1 MVSVSFSDIDSFIEQ
16 KYQLFGNKHDFLSKK
31 IILANMA
38 LKIIQVTLALFK
50 NLHKLKASLIGV
62 IIYNYCRAREEQIKE
77 RTGLKNSTQR
87 IENRETTLKFCTQCV
102 QNSDKHS

>member
-38 LKIIQVTLALFK
+38 LKIIQVNLALFK

-62 IIYNYCRAREEQIKE
+62 IIYNIVARAKKALAVRQ
-77 RTGLKNSTQR
+77 TQ
-87 IENRETTLKFCTQCV
+87 FCTQYV
-102 QNSDKHS
+102 QNFGRTNIVPIS

>member
-1 MVSVSFSDIDSFIEQ
+1 MISVSFSDIDSFIEQ

-50 NLHKLKASLIGV
+50 NLHKLKASFIGV
-62 IIYNYCRAREEQIKE
+62 IIYNIVARAKKALAVRQ
-77 RTGLKNSTQR
+77 NQ
-87 IENRETTLKFCTQCV
+87 FCTQYV
-102 QNSDKHS
+102 QNFGKTNMRLIS